1 MGKWRFTTAAGAV
14 PFSRVV
20 LIAMRWCSGN
30 YWWLVSNA
38 VGGLWIAL
46 IVHGLAWAELSVRTT
61 DGRELVGEVDSR
73 TSEKT
78 LWVRQ
83 ESDQIILATA
93 LNWNAITSVEL
104 DGEAIDL
111 AQLAKRAGELAST
124 ARDGFLMEA
133 PPPQVLHDQL
143 LHRDVGAH
151 ITSLEV
157 DAVLVNLDR
166 DVEPDGYELAIAAID
181 ELGKEVPVKG
191 NLYVRLMVERNVHH
205 TGRIRF
211 EDIQQ
216 WSQPVAPHDFADGVA
231 MYVLPFRG
239 FSPEFDD
246 ELRPDAQLNVR
257 LGVIGEG
264 NFAATIPVP
273 LWQFSPFRD
282 RLQMFEG
289 SRFFRDEITHR
300 VRHLNTD
307 PPGIYRR
314 VWNPR

>member
-1 MGKWRFTTAAGAV
+1 MEARTACFL
-14 PFSRVV
+14 PFRLAIIV
-20 LIAMRWCSGN
+20 MRRCRGI
-30 YWWLVSNA
+30 YWWLISTA
-38 VGGLWIAL
+38 VGGLWVAPL
-46 IVHGLAWAELSVRTT
+46 IQAPAWAELSVRTT
-61 DGRELVGEVDSR
+61 DGRQLVGEVDSR
-73 TSEKT
+73 TSDQA

-83 ESDQIILATA
+83 ESEQIILATA
-93 LNWNAITSVEL
+93 LIWSEIASIEV
-104 DGEAIDL
+104 DGESIEQ
-111 AQLAKRAGELAST
+111 AQWAQRAGELAST
-124 ARDGFLMEA
+124 AREGFLLEY
-133 PPPQVLHDQL
+133 PPPQARHGRFD
-143 LHRDVGAH
+143 HRRPAGHV
-151 ITSLEV
+151 TSLEI

-181 ELGKEVPVKG
+181 EFGKEVPVKG

-216 WSQPVAPHDFADGVA
+216 WNQPVAPHDFADGVA
-231 MYVLPFRG
+231 RYVLPFRG
-239 FSPEFDD
+239 FAPEFDD

-282 RLQMFEG
+282 RLQKFEG
-289 SRFFRDEITHR
+289 SRFFRDELTHR